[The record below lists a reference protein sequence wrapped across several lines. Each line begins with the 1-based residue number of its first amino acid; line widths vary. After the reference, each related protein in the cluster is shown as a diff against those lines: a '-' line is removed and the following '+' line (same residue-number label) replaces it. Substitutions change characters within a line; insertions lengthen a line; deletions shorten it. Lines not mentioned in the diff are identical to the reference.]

1 MSDSGAAAEGEA
13 VVASAARP
21 WLLDG
26 VAARVVATPR
36 LRANVLSA
44 GSGDALPVV
53 LVHGNVSSSHLY
65 QETMLALS
73 GPSIAIDLRGFG
85 DSETLPVDATRGLG
99 DYADDVASVL
109 DELGIAR
116 AVLVGWSMGG
126 GVVLRLLIDRP
137 DLVAGLVLESP
148 VSPYGFGGTR
158 LDGSLV
164 HPDAPGTGGGGAN
177 PDFVARL
184 AAGDT
189 TAEVATSPRSVLRAA
204 YVAPGY
210 ASDLEDLWVASMLTT
225 STAPGCYPGDATT
238 IEAWP
243 GFAPGTVGV
252 LNTMAPTVC
261 DLTGIVDGPVHPPIA
276 WVRGEA
282 DAIVSDA
289 SFFDLNML
297 GKAGVVPGWPGDDVA
312 PPQPMVSQMRAVL
325 ARYADAGGSVEEH
338 AWEGVGHAPHL
349 ERVEEFAR
357 IVEAMRARAAG

>member
-1 MSDSGAAAEGEA
+1 MSDGGGATAGES
-13 VVASAARP
+13 VVADARRP

-26 VAARVVATPR
+26 VTAQTVATPR
-36 LRANVLSA
+36 VRANVLLA
-44 GSGDALPVV
+44 GDGAGLPVV

-65 QETMLALS
+65 QETMLALA

-99 DYADDVASVL
+99 DYADDVAAVL
-109 DELGIAR
+109 DALGIAR

-126 GVVLRLLIDRP
+126 GVVLRVLLDRP
-137 DLVAGLVLESP
+137 DLVAGVVLESP
-148 VSPYGFGGTR
+148 VSPYGFGDTR
-158 LDGSLV
+158 LDGSLA

-189 TAEVATSPRSVLRAA
+189 STDSPTSPRSVFRAA

-225 STAPGCYPGDATT
+225 STAPGSYPGDATAT
-238 IEAWP
+238 DAWP
-243 GFAPGTVGV
+243 GFAPGGVGV

-261 DLTGIVDGPVHPPIA
+261 DLTGIVSGSHRPPIA
-276 WVRGEA
+276 WVRGEL
-282 DAIVSDA
+282 DAIVSDG
-289 SFFDLNML
+289 SYFDLNML

-312 PPQPMVSQMRAVL
+312 PPQPMVAQMRAVL
-325 ARYADAGGSVEEH
+325 DRYASAGGWVEEH

-349 ERVEEFAR
+349 ERVREFASV
-357 IVEAMRARAAG
+357 VEAMRARVS